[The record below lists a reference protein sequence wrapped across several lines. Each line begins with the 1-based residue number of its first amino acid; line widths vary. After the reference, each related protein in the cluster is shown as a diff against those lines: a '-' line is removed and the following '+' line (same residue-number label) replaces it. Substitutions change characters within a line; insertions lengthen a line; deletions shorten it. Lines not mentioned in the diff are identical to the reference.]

1 MSLQA
6 EIAKQVEKLPPS
18 AQQEVLRFATSL
30 ASGVP
35 RGEKGANLLAFSGSL
50 DPESAREMTEAIE
63 IECERIDPSE
73 W

>member
-1 MSLQA
+1 MNLQS

-18 AQQEVLRFATSL
+18 AQEQVLRFATSL
-30 ASGVP
+30 TSELP
-35 RGEKGANLLAFSGSL
+35 RGDKGANLLAFSGSL

-63 IECERIDPSE
+63 KECERIDPSE